1 MSACVDDR
9 TEAANANAAVAD
21 AAQVLRFRCSE
32 RHLHWAIAVPFM
44 VCYTTAAI
52 LVFVYNPQPD
62 RPLHALVSWIHRISG
77 GCLIVLPPAM
87 LMRHWRDGWLHAH
100 NIRRAWRWT
109 LADLRWLLL
118 TGPATMGAKVTL
130 PHQGKFNA
138 GEKINF
144 IAVMSTY
151 PVYVVTGVLIA
162 LPGIA
167 YTSWLVHV
175 YTAALVATPLMLGHM
190 FMALVNPDTRVGLS
204 GMISG
209 FVDRHWAHHHYR
221 LWYDELYGEIAVP
234 ADVAD
239 EMDEMHAPGLRD
251 LTGIGA
257 TAVAKESA
265 AERQQPSIDGG
276 ITADVALAGG
286 GLQ

>member
-1 MSACVDDR
+1 MSSRADR
-9 TEAANANAAVAD
+9 ASDFAVTAVSDRAA
-21 AAQVLRFRCSE
+21 VLRFRRSE

-52 LVFVYNPQPD
+52 LVLFYNPHPA
-62 RPLHALVSWIHRISG
+62 RPLHALVSWTHRISG

-87 LMRHWRDGWLHAH
+87 LLTHWRDGWLHAH

-167 YTSWLVHV
+167 YTSWLIHV
-175 YTAALVATPLMLGHM
+175 YTALFVATPLMLGHM

-209 FVDRHWAHHHYR
+209 WVDRHWAHHHYR
-221 LWYDELYGEIAVP
+221 LWYDEMYGEMP
-234 ADVAD
+234 MADPTSGIDMA
-239 EMDEMHAPGLRD
+239 GLDD
-251 LTGIGA
+251 LA
-257 TAVAKESA
+257 AAVATEA
-265 AERQQPSIDGG
+265 PVRPIEERQKPRIDGSIG
-276 ITADVALAGG
+276 ADVALAGG

>member
-1 MSACVDDR
+1 
-9 TEAANANAAVAD
+9 
-21 AAQVLRFRCSE
+21 
-32 RHLHWAIAVPFM
+32 M

-52 LVFVYNPQPD
+52 LVLVYNPHPD
-62 RPLHALVSWIHRISG
+62 RPLHTLVSWIHRLSG
-77 GCLIVLPPAM
+77 GCLIVLPAGM
-87 LMRHWRDGWLHAH
+87 LLKHWRDGWLHAH
-100 NIRRAWRWT
+100 NIWRAWRWT
-109 LADLRWLLL
+109 VADLRWLLL

-151 PVYVVTGVLIA
+151 PVYVVTGVMIA

-175 YTAALVATPLMLGHM
+175 YTAAFVATPLMLGHM

-221 LWYDELYGEIAVP
+221 LWYDEMYGETTPVP
-234 ADVAD
+234 SDVAVAIEKD
-239 EMDEMHAPGLRD
+239 DADALAGVAATDSTPRARVTRETPPMDASLG
-251 LTGIGA
+251 
-257 TAVAKESA
+257 
-265 AERQQPSIDGG
+265 
-276 ITADVALAGG
+276 ADVALAGG